1 MHTSTH
7 MPIYTHIHIHTKIEF
22 AGDIFSFALTGVYT
36 LREQQE
42 DILGSPII
50 THQTPQMTPVKCATS
65 LRLGLPIYH
74 QEEMQGGV
82 L

>member
-50 THQTPQMTPVKCATS
+50 TH
-65 LRLGLPIYH
+65 
-74 QEEMQGGV
+74 
-82 L
+82 